1 MNNPTVLKLDE
12 SGNNRP
18 TQARIRIRVPKK
30 YHREAVLSQLV
41 LHHGLEVNIL
51 SAILGGN
58 GEGDG
63 WFDLQ
68 LFGTSQQI
76 DDALIELTERDIQI
90 LDSVGTNQDGW

>member
-1 MNNPTVLKLDE
+1 MNNPTVLNLDS
-12 SGNNRP
+12 SGENRQ

-30 YHREAVLSQLV
+30 YHREAVISQLV
-41 LHHGLEVNIL
+41 LHHSLEVNIL

-90 LDSVGTNQDGW
+90 INSFGTNQDGW